1 MSIICFHYITNGRLF
16 VPDAKLYLPTGYSA
30 FISREIQRSRAQFPA
45 PCLELAKVINFA
57 LSIRKF
63 AQDAAVFV
71 IELFESALVYC
82 GSDFTHHFIIEIEV
96 MKHAEPHS
104 EPLIR
109 FEQVADIGARIT
121 PARRT
126 AAVLVYRE

>member
-16 VPDAKLYLPTGYSA
+16 VPEAKLYLPIGYSA
-30 FISREIQRSRAQFPA
+30 FISREIQQSRAQIPA

-82 GSDFTHHFIIEIEV
+82 GSDFTYHFIIEIEV
-96 MKHAEPHS
+96 ITSVAISQGIIIDHTA
-104 EPLIR
+104 LILDGKS
-109 FEQVADIGARIT
+109 FLKNSGEF
-121 PARRT
+121 
-126 AAVLVYRE
+126 